1 MNICA
6 HAVMCLVNTM
16 PQGRNMPHKDILMSP
31 EHTQADTDTQRF
43 RIFTYTSTP
52 FQDK

>member
-1 MNICA
+1 MNICT

-16 PQGRNMPHKDILMSP
+16 PQGRNMPNIDILMSP
-31 EHTQADTDTQRF
+31 EHTQADMDPQRF